1 MSDNIF
7 DIEVQPLSAW
17 SPSGDKPLIIAGP
30 CSAETESQTL
40 TTAKSLCGHVNI
52 FRAGIWKPRTDPD
65 SFKGVGE
72 EALKWLQR
80 VKNDYSLPC
89 ATEVLSPAQVELALK
104 YQVDYLWLGARTT
117 INPFVVEEIA
127 AALKGVDIPVFVKNP
142 LSPDLSVWVG
152 AIRRLNK
159 NGIKKIAAV
168 HRGFNSLYAAPLRND
183 PIWNIPIKLKCMY
196 PSLPLLCDPSHI
208 AGDVKFVDAIIR
220 KAISLDMT
228 GLMVEV
234 HANPETALSDSRQQL
249 TPDRFLTIL
258 SHISDYIT
266 KPLYKNEVAEDT
278 PEIKQLEYLRSLI
291 STFDENLLNTVSQ
304 RLHTV
309 EEIGT
314 IKEKLNMPALNVSR
328 WNQFITD
335 LMELIHRESLELQ
348 NKSN

>member
-1 MSDNIF
+1 
-7 DIEVQPLSAW
+7 
-17 SPSGDKPLIIAGP
+17 
-30 CSAETESQTL
+30 
-40 TTAKSLCGHVNI
+40 
-52 FRAGIWKPRTDPD
+52 
-65 SFKGVGE
+65 
-72 EALKWLQR
+72 
-80 VKNDYSLPC
+80 
-89 ATEVLSPAQVELALK
+89 
-104 YQVDYLWLGARTT
+104 
-117 INPFVVEEIA
+117 
-127 AALKGVDIPVFVKNP
+127 
-142 LSPDLSVWVG
+142 
-152 AIRRLNK
+152 
-159 NGIKKIAAV
+159 
-168 HRGFNSLYAAPLRND
+168 
-183 PIWNIPIKLKCMY
+183 MY

-328 WNQFITD
+328 WNQVMESCLARGKELGLSEQFITD